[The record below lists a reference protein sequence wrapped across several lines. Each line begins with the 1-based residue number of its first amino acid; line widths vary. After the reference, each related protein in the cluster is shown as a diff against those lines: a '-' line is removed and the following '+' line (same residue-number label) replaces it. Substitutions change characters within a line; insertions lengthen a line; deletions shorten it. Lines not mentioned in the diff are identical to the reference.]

1 MLKLLLAALLFLAA
15 SAAGAVTALLE
26 PSLLA
31 DGTQVDTDPV
41 GTRVPLVLVH
51 GLGGGPTGWD
61 AFLHAYA
68 ANPSWRAVFKPYS
81 YSYAS
86 SASDV
91 LADPTAPRTISG
103 LGAQFRDWLQLYY
116 DRPAAA
122 PSFGFGGKSVVV
134 LAHSMGGLVARSMMQ
149 EYTFADGHRGGERV
163 LHLVSV
169 GTPHQGTPMA
179 DAFFSVGLTSI
190 EEFNA
195 GYAGFVADSAW
206 TNFDALNLPS
216 GHCNGWLAALNNYA
230 PATSAAN
237 LGRCGSAPATPLPG
251 FYEKIIAYGARSLQ
265 QPDIDLGRVGVY
277 KPGSSTSLLP
287 TFAYMASG
295 LPVSYPNDS
304 VVPLASA
311 QFEGA
316 PVYARAEAFACD
328 HRYIQHGY
336 VEFVRSQTATYSD
349 LAFCAA
355 TSNTA
360 YPSGVPG
367 GYAVAGSIFGAPG
380 GIVPTIATVS
390 QVERVFDWAER
401 AYPALLQPAGAL
413 TGILEGYYER
423 YYPATGAYVGVKNG
437 DVFYLPRGG
446 SIQRVGSLADFL
458 AQAQAAGY

>member
-1 MLKLLLAALLFLAA
+1 MLRLLLAAVLALAA
-15 SAAGAVTALLE
+15 TTAAAVTALLE
-26 PSLLA
+26 PSLLGDGSPA
-31 DGTQVDTDPV
+31 DSDPL

-61 AFLHAYA
+61 AFLHAYV
-68 ANPSWRAVFKPYS
+68 ANPAWRAVFKPYS

-86 SASDV
+86 SAADV
-91 LADPTAPRTISG
+91 LADPTAPRSITG
-103 LGAQFRDWLQLYY
+103 LGAQFRDWLQSFY
-116 DRPAAA
+116 DKPATA
-122 PSFGFGGKSVVV
+122 PSFGFGGKSVVI

-149 EYTFADGHRGGERV
+149 EYAFADGHRGGERV
-163 LHLVSV
+163 LHLVTV

-179 DAFFSVGLTSI
+179 DAFFSLGLTSI
-190 EEFNA
+190 PEFDSA
-195 GYAGFVADSAW
+195 YSGFIADSAW
-206 TNFDALNLPS
+206 TNFDALNLSS
-216 GHCNGWLAALNNYA
+216 GHCNAWLAALNNYA
-230 PATSAAN
+230 PSAGPAN

>member
-1 MLKLLLAALLFLAA
+1 MLKFFLAALLALAA
-15 SAAGAVTALLE
+15 TAAGAVTALLE
-26 PSLLA
+26 PSLLG
-31 DGTQVDTDPV
+31 DGSQVDTDPL

-68 ANPSWRAVFKPYS
+68 VNPSWRAVFKPYS

-86 SASDV
+86 SAADV
-91 LADPTAPRTISG
+91 LADPTAPRTMTG
-103 LGAQFRDWLQLYY
+103 LGAQFRDWLQAFY
-116 DRPAAA
+116 DKPATA
-122 PSFGFGGKSVVV
+122 PSFGFGGKSIVI
-134 LAHSMGGLVARSMMQ
+134 LAHSMGGLIARSMMQ

-163 LHLVSV
+163 LHLVTA

-179 DAFFSVGLTSI
+179 DAFFSLGLTSI
-190 EEFNA
+190 PELDSA
-195 GYAGFVADSAW
+195 YSGFIADSTW

-216 GHCNGWLAALNNYA
+216 GHCNAWLAALNNYA
-230 PATSAAN
+230 PSTGVAN
-237 LGRCGSAPATPLPG
+237 LGRCGSAPATQLPG

-287 TFAYMASG
+287 TYAYMVSG
-295 LPVSYPNDS
+295 LPVSYPNDA
-304 VVPLASA
+304 VVPLSSA
-311 QFEGA
+311 QFNGPA
-316 PVYARAEAFACD
+316 IYARAEAFACD

-336 VEFVRSQTATYSD
+336 VEFVRSWTATYTD

-355 TSNTA
+355 TPDTA
-360 YPSGVPG
+360 YPSGTSG
-367 GYAVAGSIFGAPG
+367 GYAVSGSIFGAPG
-380 GIVPTIATVS
+380 GIVDTIRTVS
-390 QVERVFDWAER
+390 QVERIFDWAER
-401 AYPALLQPAGAL
+401 AYPALLQPAGAI

-423 YYPATGAYVGVKNG
+423 YYPGTGAYVGVRNG

-446 SIQRVGSLADFL
+446 SIQRVGTLADFL